1 MVHNET
7 QRYLKNKEILWES
20 YWDEDTLKYIVI
32 TKNILREMYYL
43 YKIENGK
50 RIEIAKNINPNEFYN
65 NIYESWR
72 WNNDI

>member
-20 YWDEDTLKYIVI
+20 YWDGNTLKYIVI

-72 WNNDI
+72 

>member
-1 MVHNET
+1 MAHNET

-20 YWDEDTLKYIVI
+20 YWDGDTLKYIVI

-43 YKIENGK
+43 YKIENGN